1 MAKYDPRLDGLF
13 DLASREGVDI
23 RPTLLRVLTDLYVQK
38 SFHTRE
44 EETQYA
50 ELATG
55 LIDAVDAATREC
67 VRARLR
73 DYPAAPAAVVCKLS
87 VDAPFPQPAA
97 PKGDDLVEL
106 FFSAASDERRLILS
120 NLVGSDGIRFAP
132 ASPERLA
139 RLEAAAMQR
148 NASEFARLLRAP
160 LHIAAHLAD
169 RIVQDASGEALVV
182 AMKALGMGAPA
193 LQRVLLFLNPMIGN
207 SVARV
212 YELSALFDELSP
224 EAATQMVALWRDA
237 APTASAQTERPR
249 KAAYEPATAED
260 ERRSA
265 RSFATHGA
273 RRMPRIPSSPLT
285 PAKAGVQ
292 GGSAALKGPAGLPSL
307 RE

>member
-38 SFHTRE
+38 PVHTRE
-44 EETQYA
+44 EETQYV

-55 LIDAVDAATREC
+55 LIDAVDAGTREC

-73 DYPAAPAAVVCKLS
+73 DYPAAPGAVLRKLS
-87 VDAPFPQPAA
+87 VDAPAPAA
-97 PKGDDLVEL
+97 PTGDDLVEL

-120 NLVGSDGIRFAP
+120 NLVVADGTRFAP
-132 ASPERLA
+132 ASAERLA

-148 NASEFARLLRAP
+148 NPREFARLLRAP
-160 LHIAAHLAD
+160 LHIAAPVAD

-182 AMKALGMGAPA
+182 AMKALGMQAAA

-212 YELSALFDELSP
+212 YELADLFAELSP
-224 EAATQMVALWRDA
+224 EAATQMLALWRGA
-237 APTASAQTERPR
+237 APTASSSAERPR
-249 KAAYEPATAED
+249 KPVYEPATADD

-273 RRMPRIPSSPLT
+273 RRMPRT
-285 PAKAGVQ
+285 DT
-292 GGSAALKGPAGLPSL
+292 AADRKRDRG
-307 RE
+307 